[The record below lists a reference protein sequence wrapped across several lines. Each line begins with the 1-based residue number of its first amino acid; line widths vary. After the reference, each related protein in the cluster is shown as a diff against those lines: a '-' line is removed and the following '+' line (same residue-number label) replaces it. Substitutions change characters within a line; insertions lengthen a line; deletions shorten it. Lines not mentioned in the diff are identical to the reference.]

1 MVSLAGQEGPARA
14 SELLSCAP
22 ATTSLP
28 IRYLEIGN
36 LLLDYDMNRRTFQ
49 VLTNR
54 MCISTGAAPYHKT
67 YLKN

>member
-1 MVSLAGQEGPARA
+1 
-14 SELLSCAP
+14 
-22 ATTSLP
+22 
-28 IRYLEIGN
+28 
-36 LLLDYDMNRRTFQ
+36 MNRRTFQ